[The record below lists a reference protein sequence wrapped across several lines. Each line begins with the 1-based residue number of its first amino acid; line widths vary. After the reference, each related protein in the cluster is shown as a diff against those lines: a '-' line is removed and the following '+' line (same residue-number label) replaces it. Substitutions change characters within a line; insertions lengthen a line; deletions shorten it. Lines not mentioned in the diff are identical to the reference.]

1 MSSLPT
7 RELGAALSSV
17 PVRCRPPLTCQPLFG
32 EPTPESSLGG
42 DLLLGFSVFRRAAGM
57 PMAVRG
63 WYMPWCRCRGS
74 ADVVRGDVGETFMG
88 VLTVEPFGEYWVD
101 LRYAWCWYGAC
112 CGMAVAVEN
121 WVAMAGRIEIEVKV
135 GAEVEIEDENE
146 MQRRTSR
153 AGECCYAVR
162 DTVAVIRTERR

>member
-1 MSSLPT
+1 LPT
-7 RELGAALSSV
+7 RELGVALSSV

-42 DLLLGFSVFRRAAGM
+42 DLLLGFSVFRSAAGM

-63 WYMPWCRCRGS
+63 WYMPWCRCKGS

-88 VLTVEPFGEYWVD
+88 VFTVDPFGEYWVD

-121 WVAMAGRIEIEVKV
+121 WVAMAGRGLRAKSKSKSRTKTRC
-135 GAEVEIEDENE
+135 EDG
-146 MQRRTSR
+146 RLWLPR
-153 AGECCYAVR
+153 AVMGCAKR
-162 DTVAVIRTERR
+162 SL